1 MTTVTQCLF
10 FEQYVLKIKTNA
22 FIFTFGTTLW
32 VLAMIFNS
40 LSVMERY
47 PQFYNAVNEAGELR
61 IVDDISKVFDFVRHE
76 GLLFNLQQCRI
87 AGN

>member
-1 MTTVTQCLF
+1 M
-10 FEQYVLKIKTNA
+10 LKIKTNA

-32 VLAMIFNS
+32 VLAMLFNS

-61 IVDDISKVFDFVRHE
+61 IVDDISKVFDFVRYE